1 MIKYWKMCFTEETMK
16 KLISIVSSAFNE
28 QDNIE
33 ELCTQVKQICET
45 IQDKYDYEQIIV
57 DNGSTD
63 NTTQKL
69 RELAAQDKH
78 IKVIINTRN
87 FGAVRSPYYG
97 ILQAN
102 GDIVILMAA
111 DLQEPPSMIIDFI
124 NKWEQGYKVVLG
136 QKTSSK
142 ESKVMYLIRTFYYKL
157 LNLFNDSGTKLPEHC
172 TGFGLYDKEVLTKL
186 KSLNE
191 PYPYLRGLVCE
202 LGYNLTCIQF
212 CQNKR
217 ERGTT
222 KNNFYSLYDMAML
235 AFTNYSK
242 VPLRIATMCG
252 FCLSVLSFC
261 LAIFY
266 LIFKLLFWY
275 HLPTGIAPILISVF
289 FFFSIQLFFI
299 GVLGEYLNTIL
310 TQIQNRPLVIEKER
324 INF

>member
-1 MIKYWKMCFTEETMK
+1 MK
-16 KLISIVSSAFNE
+16 KLISVVSSAFNE
-28 QDNIE
+28 EDNVE
-33 ELCTQVKQICET
+33 KLCKQVKETCEKL
-45 IQDKYDYEQIIV
+45 QDKYDYEQIIL

-63 NTTQKL
+63 DTANKL
-69 RELAAQDKH
+69 KQLAFNDKH

-87 FGAVRSPYYG
+87 FGHIRSPYYG
-97 ILQAN
+97 MMQAK
-102 GDIVILMAA
+102 GDVVIAIA
-111 DLQEPPSMIIDFI
+111 SDLQEPVSLISEFI
-124 NKWEQGYKVVLG
+124 EKWEQGYKVVLG
-136 QKTSSK
+136 QKTASK
-142 ESKVMYLIRTFYYKL
+142 ESKIMYLIRSCYYKL
-157 LNLFNDSGTKLPEHC
+157 LNLFNDSGTKLLEHC
-172 TGFGLYDKEVLTKL
+172 TGFGLYDKEVIDKL

-217 ERGTT
+217 ERGIT
-222 KNNFYSLYDMAML
+222 KNNFYTLYDMAML

-252 FCLSVLSFC
+252 FILSVLSFC

-275 HLPTGIAPILISVF
+275 HLQAGIAPILISVF
-289 FFFSIQLFFI
+289 FFFSVQLFFI
-299 GVLGEYLNTIL
+299 GVLGEYLNAIL
-310 TQIQNRPLVIEKER
+310 TQVQNRPLVIEKER